1 MMRFAEIKVLYRIVL
16 IHNKSIQDLLIVYDK
31 RAELWYAIWAVVEQ
45 VKLFTNYSGGYLIL
59 RSRNN
64 RPQLK
69 KRMVSKWPTSEPRS
83 LDLNL
88 DTKSCVVTGATARR
102 TLLISSSVTGD
113 MFVPLFDEAEI
124 FDAGFAEDDA
134 SSLRPDAFVSYTARN
149 YYLHTDKT

>member
-1 MMRFAEIKVLYRIVL
+1 M
-16 IHNKSIQDLLIVYDK
+16 
-31 RAELWYAIWAVVEQ
+31 
-45 VKLFTNYSGGYLIL
+45 KLFTNYSGDY
-59 RSRNN
+59 SFCKVVNS

-69 KRMVSKWPTSEPRS
+69 KMVSKRPTSEPRS

-113 MFVPLFDEAEI
+113 TFVPLFDEAEI
-124 FDAGFAEDDA
+124 RNAGFAEDDA

-149 YYLHTDKT
+149 YYLHTKYY